1 MTSNVITQRI
11 IFPNILLITTIIVS
25 NIFGNFFNT
34 KQPCRLITNDI
45 YQDYILYLKK
55 NTDGNDQTVYSYC
68 NGLRVM
74 LNYFMNNGFM
84 EPFKIKLPKREK
96 KIKETYTDQ
105 ELERLLKKPDLKKC
119 NFSEYRS
126 WVLTNFLLGT
136 GNRLST
142 ISNIK
147 IQDIDFDNSMILLS
161 KTKNRTQQMVPLSQ
175 SLSVVLSE
183 YLKYRQGEPDD
194 YLFCNQYGGKMTK
207 SGMESAIRRYN
218 LSRGIRKTS
227 LHAYR
232 HTYAKTWVMEGGD
245 IFRLQKLLRS

>member
-1 MTSNVITQRI
+1 
-11 IFPNILLITTIIVS
+11 
-25 NIFGNFFNT
+25 
-34 KQPCRLITNDI
+34 
-45 YQDYILYLKK
+45 
-55 NTDGNDQTVYSYC
+55 
-68 NGLRVM
+68 M

-245 IFRLQKLLRS
+245 IFRLQKLLRA